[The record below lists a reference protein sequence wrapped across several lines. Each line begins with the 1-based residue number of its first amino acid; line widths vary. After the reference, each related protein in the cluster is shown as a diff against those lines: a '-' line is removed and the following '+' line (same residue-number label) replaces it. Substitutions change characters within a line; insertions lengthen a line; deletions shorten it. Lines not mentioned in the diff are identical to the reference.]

1 MNNLD
6 KFIKIKI
13 KENQE
18 PEKNINI
25 QIIKGEVFTE
35 NKKIFK
41 V

>member
-1 MNNLD
+1 MNNSD
-6 KFIKIKI
+6 QFIKIKI
-13 KENQE
+13 KENKK
-18 PEKNINI
+18 PEKDVNI